1 MHDTS
6 KLKLHAAQHFPLVSK
21 FVIASKYTNEPHHQ
35 QQRNRNLAGKCREKM
50 QFFMTKNEK
59 KEHVMPSSRFL
70 MISNVANT
78 KNNSSDSYRWAK
90 FIYNIIYYIYNKRR
104 REAKNIVRVL
114 FTRLQFIFFMF
125 VRCFFMVITNTQRW
139 QKSHSLNSWP

>member
-104 REAKNIVRVL
+104 KEAKKKSCVYFLRDFNSFSSCSFVVFL
-114 FTRLQFIFFMF
+114 WLLQTRNAGKNH
-125 VRCFFMVITNTQRW
+125 TA
-139 QKSHSLNSWP
+139 

>member
-50 QFFMTKNEK
+50 QFFMTKNEEK
-59 KEHVMPSSRFL
+59 RARNAELTLFNDFKRCKHEKQQFRFL
-70 MISNVANT
+70 SLSEI
-78 KNNSSDSYRWAK
+78 Y
-90 FIYNIIYYIYNKRR
+90 IQYNILYI
-104 REAKNIVRVL
+104 
-114 FTRLQFIFFMF
+114 
-125 VRCFFMVITNTQRW
+125 
-139 QKSHSLNSWP
+139 